1 MEVIFILLSAA
12 ILFYAL
18 GGFSLAYAAMEIH
31 DPAIFEKMEK
41 ERGVM
46 KCFGML
52 GSAGFKLS
60 GKLLPAPWQKKGFR
74 IGFLLISTL
83 AFSGSVL
90 IWK

>member
-1 MEVIFILLSAA
+1 MGVIFILLSAA

-18 GGFSLAYAAMEIH
+18 GGFSLAYAAMEID
-31 DPAIFEKMEK
+31 DPAIFEKMKE

-46 KCFGML
+46 KCFGMI
-52 GSAGFKLS
+52 GFSGFKLS

-74 IGFLLISTL
+74 IGFLIVSILF
-83 AFSGSVL
+83 FSGSML

>member
-1 MEVIFILLSAA
+1 MLSAA
-12 ILFYAL
+12 AVFYAL
-18 GGFSLAYAAMEIH
+18 GGFSLAYAAMEID
-31 DPAIFEKMEK
+31 DPAIFEKMKE

>member
-1 MEVIFILLSAA
+1 MLSAA
-12 ILFYAL
+12 VFFYAL
-18 GGFSLAYAAMEIH
+18 GGFSLAYAAMEFD
-31 DPAIFEKMEK
+31 DPAIFEKMKE

-46 KCFGML
+46 KGFGMI
-52 GSAGFKLS
+52 GAAGYKFS

-83 AFSGSVL
+83 AFSGSML